1 MTIRSIK
8 TKKKTTP
15 KHPKIDNETQYTH
28 NLFSQGGRNTLLNI
42 RDSAGVGTRQ
52 MTPDRA

>member
-1 MTIRSIK
+1 MIRSIK

-15 KHPKIDNETQYTH
+15 KHPKIDNETQYTIF
-28 NLFSQGGRNTLLNI
+28 FSQGGRNTLLNI